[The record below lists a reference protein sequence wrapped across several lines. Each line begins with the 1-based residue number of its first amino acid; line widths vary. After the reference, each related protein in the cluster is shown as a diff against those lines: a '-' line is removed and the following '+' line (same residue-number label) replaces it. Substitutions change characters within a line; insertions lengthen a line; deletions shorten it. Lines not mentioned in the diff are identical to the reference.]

1 MKVYKAKKNHPLKK
15 TFLISNLTYISK
27 RPWPS
32 LMNGEEMEDPI
43 EVIQHKVNKVPRL
56 GVGGQPYKEKLYSI
70 KKGSSRINAAVLK
83 GYDAIE
89 GIIIN
94 A

>member
-1 MKVYKAKKNHPLKK
+1 
-15 TFLISNLTYISK
+15 
-27 RPWPS
+27 
-32 LMNGEEMEDPI
+32 MNGEEMEDPI

-56 GVGGQPYKEKLYSI
+56 G
-70 KKGSSRINAAVLK
+70 
-83 GYDAIE
+83 IE

>member
-1 MKVYKAKKNHPLKK
+1 MKVYKAKKNHHKKK

-56 GVGGQPYKEKLYSI
+56 G
-70 KKGSSRINAAVLK
+70 
-83 GYDAIE
+83 IE

>member
-1 MKVYKAKKNHPLKK
+1 MNVYKAKKNHPLKK

-56 GVGGQPYKEKLYSI
+56 G
-70 KKGSSRINAAVLK
+70 
-83 GYDAIE
+83 IE